1 MEVVKFLLVNV
12 MKVKILGEK
21 YLSSGKAA
29 KILGINQETLRLWEK
44 SGKLCPHHKSESG
57 YKYYTEKQLYDFLE
71 SFYGKYDEVKSLEV
85 NDSASEEADDAVE
98 ESNKILSS
106 EDMEVE
112 VLPPE
117 TVAESEERERERQGK
132 GIVAKYH
139 YFSTSRLVRSLKE
152 IYLNEFVKVPLGK
165 TGYVDVMMWLDRNMQ
180 MEIMPTAFDTPEE
193 ELKPTEFDLFIIES
207 VYSLKKA
214 GNKEFTAAQLIK
226 HMHGN
231 SAGGISDEEIQYAE
245 DRLRTM
251 MTWFIRIEV
260 TEEFRHYPK
269 LPEDMKNIQAIQGHL
284 LDTVILERKDADGK
298 TRISFGFP
306 INGCFGIPDDKNVAV
321 ILEAYSE
328 SIKQL
333 TCFPTALLD
342 IPQIRMSRSIRILTN
357 YLVKQIQGLKGNKK
371 GINSLKFETIERD
384 LGMTGYPVKK
394 LARMRNCMVTIIQS
408 CKEKGQI
415 KDYEVLYE
423 GKKISGVKFEWEG
436 VRKKK
441 DARIGIGRG
450 NKVHTRKSASV
461 PDTNG

>member
-1 MEVVKFLLVNV
+1 ME
-12 MKVKILGEK
+12 EK

-29 KILGINQETLRLWEK
+29 KILGVAESTLRNWEK
-44 SGKLCPHHKSESG
+44 VGKLYPHHKSTSG
-57 YKYYTEKQLYDFLE
+57 YKYYSEKQLYDFLE

-85 NDSASEEADDAVE
+85 IDSTSVQADTVVE
-98 ESNKILSS
+98 ESDKKIFSS

-117 TVAESEERERERQGK
+117 TVAESEEERERQGK

-139 YFSTSRLVRSLKE
+139 YFSTSKLVRSLKE
-152 IYLNEFVKVPLGK
+152 IYLNELVRVPLGR
-165 TGYVDVMMWLDRNMQ
+165 TGHVDVMMWLDKNIQ
-180 MEIMPTAFDTPEE
+180 MAIMPTAFDTPEE

-207 VYSLKKA
+207 VCSLKKA
-214 GNKEFTAAQLIK
+214 GNKEFTAAQLVK

-231 SAGGISDEEIQYAE
+231 SAGGISNDEIEYVE
-245 DRLRTM
+245 HRLRTM

-260 TEEFRHYPK
+260 TEEFRHYPN
-269 LPEDMKNIQAIQGHL
+269 LPENMKNIQAIQGHL
-284 LDTVILERKDADGK
+284 LDTVILERKDAEGK

-357 YLVKQIQGLKGNKK
+357 YLVKQIQGLKGNRK
-371 GINSLKFETIERD
+371 GINSIKFSTIEKD
-384 LGMTGYPVKK
+384 LGMTGYSVKK
-394 LARMRNCMVTIIQS
+394 LARMRSCMITIIQS

-415 KDYEVLYE
+415 KNYEVLYE
-423 GKKISGVKFEWEG
+423 GKKASGVKFEWEG

-441 DARIGIGRG
+441 NARIGTGRG
-450 NKVHTRKSASV
+450 NKIHSRKSTSV
-461 PDTNG
+461 SDTNG